1 MTNYSR
7 NKRKRLRHISMDR
20 RAEGSAIPATLVT
33 ASKPLDFT
41 STPFAIINIKNKK
54 AAIPFKIIYLI
65 CFTVCHR
72 SLLTTVK
79 IAITSS
85 GVSKCA

>member
-7 NKRKRLRHISMDR
+7 NKRKRLRHISMDY
-20 RAEGSAIPATLVT
+20 RAEGSAIPTTLAT
-33 ASKPLDFT
+33 ASKPLDLT
-41 STPFAIINIKNKK
+41 STPFANINIKNQK
-54 AAIPFKIIYLI
+54 AAIQFKISYFI
-65 CFTVCHR
+65 CFTVCR
-72 SLLTTVK
+72 RPLLTTVK